1 MSTLKLIKLLSNEI
15 HQATSFNNKHKT
27 KLKPK
32 SSLKAHPHFFPNKT
46 TSSLTHR
53 PISTDNNEPRSHSKL
68 KSSKNTTYP
77 TQHTTPFTLHKKS
90 RNTNDPN
97 FTFKSRNNPSSSVDK
112 NGMSFIFEHFTI
124 KHGNSSLIHNDSYNS
139 MNSTNKDTFTFTPI
153 QRKDTQV
160 LDKHDSIL
168 VKKNHKPKASSSSL
182 SPFMISKKY
191 SYDSSSNEH
200 SPIIPRRCN
209 SIDRLYNETLSK
221 NFNWALSKDKAD
233 ILNTST
239 VTNKTTKPFSLNL
252 SSKQLSLK
260 QILNLHEND
269 LKIAS
274 TAHRSVNPNIL
285 KPQPKKI
292 YSIQGRTFAGV
303 KPNGVL
309 KSNQDSFFIEKNFLS
324 LSNQY
329 YIGVCDG
336 HGELGHFASNFIS
349 KNLHHFVSTNLI
361 SNAITYIAPSPSE
374 QCLNT
379 LITSFQEA
387 NMKLTSHQLFD
398 VSLSGTTC
406 SSVIISSKCVYCLNV
421 GDSRTVLGKC
431 SAITNQYYVE
441 ELSEDHKPENE
452 NEKRRI
458 IDNGGRVDTL
468 KSCDGKSVGPYRL
481 WLKDYN
487 TPGLAMSRSFGDT
500 IAASVGLI
508 AVPQIKIHTFTKE
521 DKFIIC
527 GSDGLWEF
535 VSSKECV
542 KIVSEYYIK
551 RNINGAIT
559 KLYDVAKARWLK
571 NEESSDDITI
581 VIVFLDEL

>member
-15 HQATSFNNKHKT
+15 LQATSFNNKHK
-27 KLKPK
+27 
-32 SSLKAHPHFFPNKT
+32 SSYKKQPHFFPNKT
-46 TSSLTHR
+46 NSSLTHR
-53 PISTDNNEPRSHSKL
+53 PISTDIEHRSQHKL
-68 KSSKNTTYP
+68 KSSKNTTFP
-77 TQHTTPFTLHKKS
+77 TQTNTPFNLHKKS
-90 RNTNDPN
+90 RNTNDHN
-97 FTFKSRNNPSSSVDK
+97 FIFKSRNPSSSVDK

-124 KHGNSSLIHNDSYNS
+124 KNNNNALLTNNDSYNS
-139 MNSTNKDTFTFTPI
+139 MNSTNKDTFTFTPV

-160 LDKHDSIL
+160 LDKHDSMFA
-168 VKKNHKPKASSSSL
+168 KKNMKKNDNKTSSS
-182 SPFMISKKY
+182 PFISKKY
-191 SYDSSSNEH
+191 SYDSSNEH

-221 NFNWALSKDKAD
+221 NFNWALSKDKVD
-233 ILNTST
+233 IINTST
-239 VTNKTTKPFSLNL
+239 IPNKNTKPFSLNL

-260 QILNLHEND
+260 QILNMHENN

-274 TAHRSVNPNIL
+274 NAHRSVNPNIL
-285 KPQPKKI
+285 NPEPKKI
-292 YSIQGRTFAGV
+292 TSIQGRTFAGI
-303 KPNGVL
+303 KTNGVL

-349 KNLHHFVSTNLI
+349 KNLHHFLSDALI
-361 SNAITYIAPSPSE
+361 SNAITYIDPSPSE
-374 QCLNT
+374 LCLNT
-379 LITSFQEA
+379 MISSFQEA
-387 NMKLTSHQLFD
+387 NMKLSSHQLFD

-406 SSVIISSKCVYCLNV
+406 SSVIVSSKCVYCLNV

-431 SAITNQYYVE
+431 SSITNQYYAE
-441 ELSEDHKPENE
+441 DLSEDHKPENE
-452 NEKRRI
+452 NEKQRI

-468 KSCDGKSVGPYRL
+468 KSCDGKRVGPFRM

-508 AVPQIKIHTFTKE
+508 AVPQIKVHTFTKE

-542 KIVSEYYIK
+542 KIVSDFYIK
-551 RNINGAIT
+551 RNINGAIK
-559 KLYDVAKARWLK
+559 KLYEVAKARWLK

-581 VIVFLDEL
+581 VIIFLDEL